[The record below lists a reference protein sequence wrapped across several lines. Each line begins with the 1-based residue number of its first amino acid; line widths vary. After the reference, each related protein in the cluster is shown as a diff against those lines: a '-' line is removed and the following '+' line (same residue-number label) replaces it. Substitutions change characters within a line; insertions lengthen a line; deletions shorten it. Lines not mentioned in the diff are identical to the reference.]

1 MRTTVDLD
9 DDLFDRAVR
18 KLPRGTSKKVVL
30 NEALRAFVGDSSS
43 AVPVIGALAH
53 IPVRI
58 HADFD
63 DPVPGFDL

>member
-1 MRTTVDLD
+1 MDLD
-9 DDLFDRAVR
+9 DDLFERAVR

-30 NEALRAFVGDSSS
+30 NEALRAFVGEPSPS
-43 AVPVIGALAH
+43 VPVIGALAH
-53 IPVRI
+53 IPVRM